1 MGDYEKDQNWLLR
14 LHQEMPSDDEI
25 QDEVSDSESDS
36 IENSQ
41 HNSESE
47 NSAEGS
53 SSDGEVVSVED
64 NLYTG
69 KDKVSK

>member
-1 MGDYEKDQNWLLR
+1 MRDYEKDQDWLLR
-14 LHQEMPSDDEI
+14 LHQERSSDDEI

-41 HNSESE
+41 HNIESE

-53 SSDGEVVSVED
+53 SSDEEVVSVRR
-64 NLYTG
+64 
-69 KDKVSK
+69 